1 MGPGDGEFW
10 RLISIDAGSVVYSWY
25 TNGDEYQFM
34 EGSLDWV
41 GVSGTPAGAT
51 DGDGVAGRE

>member
-1 MGPGDGEFW
+1 
-10 RLISIDAGSVVYSWY
+10 
-25 TNGDEYQFM
+25 M